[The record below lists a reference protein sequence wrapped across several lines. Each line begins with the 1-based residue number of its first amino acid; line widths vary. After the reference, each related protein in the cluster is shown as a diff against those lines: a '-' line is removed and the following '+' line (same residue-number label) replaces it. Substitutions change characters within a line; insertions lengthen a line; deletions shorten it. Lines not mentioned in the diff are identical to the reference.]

1 MLGGQSRRLGIGKS
15 HGCVENCPKCTAFGI
30 YMVRIIHRSAHEL
43 EWELWKIELALIKYA
58 TVLAAF
64 GTIGGMIFGFEI
76 SSMSAWIGSEQYLE
90 YFNHPSSSEQGG
102 ITASMSAGYFIG
114 SLLSGWLAD
123 RIGRRLAIQIASVD
137 WIVGAVLQCSAQNV
151 AHLVVGRI
159 VSGLAIGITSSQCI
173 VYLAELAPS
182 RSRGRIV
189 GIQQW
194 SIDWGK
200 NNIPNAYVQKI

>member
-1 MLGGQSRRLGIGKS
+1 
-15 HGCVENCPKCTAFGI
+15 
-30 YMVRIIHRSAHEL
+30 MV
-43 EWELWKIELALIKYA
+43 

-76 SSMSAWIGSEQYLE
+76 SSMSAWIGSDQYLE
-90 YFNHPSSSEQGG
+90 YFNHPGSAEQGG
-102 ITASMSAGYFIG
+102 ITASMSAGSFVG

-123 RIGRRLAIQIASVD
+123 RLGRRLAIQIASVD
-137 WIVGAVLQCSAQNV
+137 WIIGAVLQCSSQNV

-173 VYLAELAPS
+173 VYLSELAPS
-182 RSRGRIV
+182 RIRGRVV

-200 NNIPNAYVQKI
+200 NWLFVRNISCGQKAETRARHSYYVPHFLWLLGFYPQTGSIQNCMGPASRTWSDFICFSLLLPRIP

>member
-1 MLGGQSRRLGIGKS
+1 MLLATTVRQRVYRSLGIQILI
-15 HGCVENCPKCTAFGI
+15 VT
-30 YMVRIIHRSAHEL
+30 
-43 EWELWKIELALIKYA
+43 LAA
-58 TVLAAF
+58 VLAAF

-90 YFNHPSSSEQGG
+90 YFNHPDSTEQGG
-102 ITASMSAGYFIG
+102 ITAAMSAGSLVG
-114 SLLSGWLAD
+114 SLLAGWLAD
-123 RIGRRLAIQIASVD
+123 RLGRRLAIQIASVD
-137 WIVGAVLQCSAQNV
+137 WIVGAVLQCSSQNV

-173 VYLAELAPS
+173 VYLSELAPS
-182 RSRGRIV
+182 RIRGRVV

-200 NNIPNAYVQKI
+200 HDCSSRFPGAQFAK